1 MTNRMPE
8 LLCPAG
14 NLESLEAALHFGA
27 DAVYGGMR
35 QFGLRAFAGNFD
47 EEALT
52 QAVEKMHGAGKKF
65 YLTMNIFPFDDQ
77 LDDFIAAAKAARDI
91 GVDAAIVSDL
101 GAIAALRREVPD
113 LPLHVSTQA
122 STVNAEA
129 VRVYRD
135 MGCERVILARETSI
149 ARAKEI
155 IRRVP
160 EMEIETFV
168 HGASCMAYSGRCL
181 LSAAMAGRSGNQGEC
196 AQPCRWHYSVVE
208 EKRPGEYMP
217 VCETKGTYIFSA
229 HDLNLMPLLPELVDA
244 GIKSLKIEG
253 RMKTAYYVA
262 TVTAAYR
269 RALDLLADGGDFAAA
284 LPGLM
289 AELSCASHRDS
300 DTGFA
305 LGKPANPGGADGFH
319 QEREYLAHVVEGS
332 RRWARH
338 TLSAQ
343 KSLQGGR
350 DNRTA
355 DAIGR
360 ARLRGDAVP
369 ARKDGRNRRYAG
381 HRRRNHP
388 HGCPLRDRNG
398 RLPPRRN
405 AESPKVSA
413 FPETRKQVNKSRTKA
428 KLKNAVKLG
437 NNSRSFL
444 Q

>member
-47 EEALT
+47 EEALM

-101 GAIAALRREVPD
+101 GAIAALRREVPE

-208 EKRPGEYMP
+208 EKLPGEYMP
-217 VCETKGTYIFSA
+217 CART
-229 HDLNLMPLLPELVDA
+229 
-244 GIKSLKIEG
+244 
-253 RMKTAYYVA
+253 KTA
-262 TVTAAYR
+262 
-269 RALDLLADGGDFAAA
+269 
-284 LPGLM
+284 
-289 AELSCASHRDS
+289 
-300 DTGFA
+300 
-305 LGKPANPGGADGFH
+305 
-319 QEREYLAHVVEGS
+319 
-332 RRWARH
+332 H
-338 TLSAQ
+338 T
-343 KSLQGGR
+343 
-350 DNRTA
+350 
-355 DAIGR
+355 
-360 ARLRGDAVP
+360 
-369 ARKDGRNRRYAG
+369 YF
-381 HRRRNHP
+381 P
-388 HGCPLRDRNG
+388 HMI
-398 RLPPRRN
+398 
-405 AESPKVSA
+405 
-413 FPETRKQVNKSRTKA
+413 
-428 KLKNAVKLG
+428 
-437 NNSRSFL
+437 
-444 Q
+444 